1 MSALLAKIRSEPAIV
16 AALIS
21 AGLAAAANYG
31 FKLSTDQ
38 IAAIWAAVSLI
49 LGQVVRAS
57 VTPTPN
63 LPPMITQT
71 SSATFPGTITG
82 TGGLTLTAT
91 DPPQTAP

>member
-1 MSALLAKIRSEPAIV
+1 MMSALLAKIRSEPAIV
-16 AALIS
+16 AALVS

-63 LPPMITQT
+63 LPTP
-71 SSATFPGTITG
+71 FPPIASGDLTIT
-82 TGGLTLTAT
+82 TPA
-91 DPPQTAP
+91 QTAP